1 MTTLLNILISFFV
14 LLICWLVTQ
23 AVASYGERLVKRH
36 RTTKL
41 NPTMKVI
48 MRRSG
53 QIVIYVI
60 GLLIIGKI
68 WQIDIRP
75 LWAGLG
81 VAGVAIALG
90 LQETLSNL
98 FAALFVIL
106 DKTIR
111 VGAYLRLDDLSLIH
125 ISEPTRP
132 Y

>member
-53 QIVIYVI
+53 QIIIY
-60 GLLIIGKI
+60 II
-68 WQIDIRP
+68 
-75 LWAGLG
+75 A
-81 VAGVAIALG
+81 
-90 LQETLSNL
+90 E
-98 FAALFVIL
+98 
-106 DKTIR
+106 
-111 VGAYLRLDDLSLIH
+111 
-125 ISEPTRP
+125 
-132 Y
+132 